1 MVTIHTDVYPIK
13 RGTLSREV
21 FSRVFRENPEL
32 SSATQR
38 KVRDADF
45 SLQSTE
51 FFAVSVHREAG
62 CWARSEQ

>member
-1 MVTIHTDVYPIK
+1 MKSDALNVTVHTDI
-13 RGTLSREV
+13 SREV
-21 FSRVFRENPEL
+21 FSRAFRENPEL
-32 SSATQR
+32 SGATQR

-45 SLQSTE
+45 SLQSTA